1 MEAEKEKHQKK
12 EMKAKKGKNRNKSKA
27 DRAPKS
33 EDHRKERI
41 EWPKANSP
49 EWQRLD
55 HDISELLKT
64 LYSSPEKKAISHPK
78 IIYAMSKERFG
89 VKQKK
94 EQAAKSTNGPSRRQK
109 KCSKLRKEI
118 KTLKKS
124 C

>member
-12 EMKAKKGKNRNKSKA
+12 EMKAKKGKNRKKSKA

-55 HDISELLKT
+55 YDSTHL
-64 LYSSPEKKAISHPK
+64 
-78 IIYAMSKERFG
+78 
-89 VKQKK
+89 QKK
-94 EQAAKSTNGPSRRQK
+94 KQFHTQ
-109 KCSKLRKEI
+109 LRLLLAI
-118 KTLKKS
+118 